1 MITATAFLDRA
12 RELGFGL
19 FSGVPCSYLKPL
31 INRTLE
37 GDGLRYVGATNEG
50 DAVAVA
56 SAAHLAGRRGV
67 VMFQNSGLGNAVSPL
82 TSLNAVFRIPVLVI
96 ATWRG
101 EPGGE
106 ADEPQHELMGKI
118 TTGLFDLMRVRW
130 EFFPDT
136 DEKVGAAFGRAV
148 EHMSETRL
156 PYAFVMKKGMVA
168 DHPLRVAPPTAT
180 THDSP
185 LPAASWPERAPDRRA
200 VLRTV
205 QAAVRPTDAVLATTG
220 HTGRD
225 LYGLADRP
233 SQFYMVGSMGCVSSL
248 GLGLALSQP
257 RRRVIVLDGDG
268 AALMRLGSLGT
279 IGHERPANL
288 IHVLLDN
295 GAHES
300 TGGQSTVSATTDF
313 AAVAQGCGYPRV
325 LRATTPDEVA
335 AAVATAEPGPT
346 FVHVRTRSDPGQK
359 LPRPTITP
367 PQVAD
372 RFRTWL
378 RQTAEGGAP

>member
-1 MITATAFLDRA
+1 VITATAFLDRA
-12 RELGFGL
+12 KELGFGL
-19 FSGVPCSYLKPL
+19 YSGVPCSYLKPL

-37 GDGLRYVGATNEG
+37 ADGFRYVGAANEG

-96 ATWRG
+96 VTWRG

-118 TTGLFDLMRVRW
+118 TPGLFDLMRVRW
-130 EFFPDT
+130 EFFPDSE
-136 DEKVGAAFGRAV
+136 EKAGPALHCAV
-148 EHMSETRL
+148 EHMNEVRL
-156 PYAFVMKKGMVA
+156 PYAFLMRKGMVA
-168 DHPLRVAPPTAT
+168 EHPLRAATPPTV
-180 THDSP
+180 P
-185 LPAASWPERAPDRRA
+185 PAAPRPAANWPDRLPDRRD
-200 VLRTV
+200 VLRAV
-205 QAAVRPTDAVLATTG
+205 QAAARPTDAILATTG

-225 LYGLADRP
+225 LYGLDDRP
-233 SQFYMVGSMGCVSSL
+233 SQFYMVGSMGCASSL
-248 GLGLALSQP
+248 GLGLALCQP

-268 AALMRLGSLGT
+268 SALMRLGALAT
-279 IGHERPANL
+279 IGHERPTNL
-288 IHVLLDN
+288 VHVLLDN

-300 TGGQSTVSATTDF
+300 TGGQATVSATADL
-313 AAVAQGCGYPRV
+313 AGVARTCGYPRV
-325 LRATTPDEVA
+325 LGAGSPDEVA
-335 AAVATAEPGPT
+335 CALASDESGPT

-359 LPRPTITP
+359 LPRPTTTP
-367 PQVAD
+367 AQVAE

-378 RQTAEGGAP
+378 RQTAEEGAP